1 MKIVAKRGAL
11 PPRAGRTNRNK
22 VWIEGL
28 FSSMQTSQFKQVGS
42 VLNSVGWFIPPYVSV
57 GLLDTVALAVTRA
70 QGKFTQDDLEKVLA
84 FLYTPDRL
92 ASMVVSRYSQMPVVA
107 LYHRTIAEAVL
118 AHFARLRHVAVGGLI
133 PVVEGIGRE
142 LARQRGLMGHRT
154 VKSAFRALLTDAKDD
169 AVNRK
174 IGKTQ
179 EIVEML
185 DGFLH
190 FLENYFFKDSQLYPL
205 LDKTN
210 RHGIAHGA
218 YADADYGRPINFYK
232 TISAIDILTFVSM
245 LKTSKMSGFAPSE
258 TPESKLL
265 AIRYCELEQFNP

>member
-1 MKIVAKRGAL
+1 
-11 PPRAGRTNRNK
+11 
-22 VWIEGL
+22 
-28 FSSMQTSQFKQVGS
+28 
-42 VLNSVGWFIPPYVSV
+42 VGWFIPPYVSV
-57 GLLDTVALAVTRA
+57 GLLETAAIAVTRA
-70 QGKFTQDDLEKVLA
+70 QGTFTQDDLEKVLA
-84 FLYTPDRL
+84 FVYSPNRL

-107 LYHRTIAEAVL
+107 LYHRTISEAVL
-118 AHFARLRHVAVGGLI
+118 AHFAGLGHVAVGGLI

-142 LARQRGLMGHRT
+142 LANQRGLIGHQS
-154 VKSAFRALLTDAKDD
+154 VKAAFRALLTDAKDD
-169 AVNRK
+169 AVTRK
-174 IGKTQ
+174 IGATQ

-185 DGFLH
+185 DGFSH

-245 LKTSKMSGFAPSE
+245 LKTSKMSGFAPDD
-258 TPESKLL
+258 TPESKIL
-265 AIRYCELEQFNP
+265 AIRYRGLEQLNP